1 LFLSQHGGSFVPQAA
16 MLTRRD
22 ALQHLLRLGLLTPD
36 DVVAQDITASEYV
49 GRNHLV
55 RVERPGAPCYIV
67 KQPRDANA
75 PDAAT
80 MWTEAAVFWLSVH
93 SPEFAVLAP
102 WMPKYYHYD
111 EPNKLLTIEL
121 IAASDSLMAKQ
132 MAGATIDPR
141 LLRDV
146 GRAFGTLHGPASQV
160 LRDERTRRLFRTG
173 IAWVL
178 TLGHPQSRYTPGT
191 QAAQSILAAV
201 LQRPDAVAALAQA
214 RFDWRDAH
222 IVHGDAKGAN
232 VLILEVG
239 AVRVID
245 WEIAALGDG
254 LWDIAGIVHS
264 LLLPN
269 PTTMPEALAPA
280 QARAQALIDA
290 LWAGYVEASPPPPHL
305 ADPRVTL
312 LRLAGARIVQTC
324 LESTQVTNQIYPHV
338 PPMLQMGLELLTQ
351 PQVSR
356 ERWRQAA

>member
-1 LFLSQHGGSFVPQAA
+1 MCEGDCVDSARGII

-36 DVVAQDITASEYV
+36 EVVTQDIRASEYI

-55 RVERPGAPCYIV
+55 RIERPGAPCFIV
-67 KQPRDANA
+67 KQPRDANT
-75 PDAAT
+75 PDAVT
-80 MWTEAAVFWLSVH
+80 MWTEAAIFWLSVNDAT
-93 SPEFAVLAP
+93 FAVLAP

-132 MAGATIDPR
+132 MSGAVLDPR

-160 LRDERTRRLFRTG
+160 LAQERVRRLFRPG
-173 IAWVL
+173 IAWIL
-178 TLGHPQSRYTPGT
+178 TLGQPQSPYTPGT

-214 RFDWRDAH
+214 RADWRDAH
-222 IVHGDAKGAN
+222 IVHGDAKAAN
-232 VLILEVG
+232 VLILDDG

-254 LWDIAGIVHS
+254 LWDVAGMVHS

-269 PTTMPEALAPA
+269 PLAAPEALIAA
-280 QARAQALIDA
+280 QSRAQAQIDA
-290 LWAGYVEASPPPPHL
+290 LWTGYLETSAAPGHL
-305 ADPRVTL
+305 VDPRVAL

-324 LESTQVTNQIYPHV
+324 LESAQFTNQVYPHV
-338 PPMLQMGLELLTQ
+338 PPMLQIGLELLTQ
-351 PQVSR
+351 PQISR
-356 ERWRQAA
+356 QRWSRAA

>member
-1 LFLSQHGGSFVPQAA
+1 

-36 DVVAQDITASEYV
+36 EVVAQDIRATEYI

-55 RVERPGAPCYIV
+55 RVERPLAPCYIV
-67 KQPRDANA
+67 KQPRDMNT

-80 MWTEAAVFWLSVH
+80 MWTEAAIFWLAVH
-93 SPEFAVLAP
+93 HPTFAVLAP

-132 MAGATIDPR
+132 MAGVTLDLL

-146 GRAFGTLHGPASQV
+146 GRAFGTLHGKASQV
-160 LRDERTRRLFRTG
+160 LGEERIRRLFRPG
-173 IAWVL
+173 LAWVL
-178 TLGHPQSRYTPGT
+178 TLGQPQSPYTPGT
-191 QAAQSILAAV
+191 EAAQSILAAV
-201 LQRPDAVAALAQA
+201 LRRPDAVAALAQA
-214 RFDWRDAH
+214 RADWRDAH
-222 IVHGDAKGAN
+222 IVHGDAKAAN
-232 VLILEVG
+232 VLILESG

-254 LWDIAGIVHS
+254 LWDIAGMVHS
-264 LLLPN
+264 LLVPN
-269 PTTMPEALAPA
+269 PLTAPEGLVAA
-280 QARAQALIDA
+280 QLRAQAEIDA
-290 LWAGYVEASPPPPHL
+290 LWAGYVEVSAMPPHL
-305 ADPRVTL
+305 ADPRVAL

-324 LESTQVTNQIYPHV
+324 LESTQFNNQLYPHL

-351 PQVSR
+351 PQASR
-356 ERWRQAA
+356 ERWRRAA

>member
-1 LFLSQHGGSFVPQAA
+1 

-22 ALQHLLRLGLLTPD
+22 ALQHLIRLGLLTPD
-36 DVVAQDITASEYV
+36 ELVAQDITASEYL

-75 PDAAT
+75 PDAVT
-80 MWTEAAVFWLSVH
+80 MWVEAAIFWLSVNN
-93 SPEFAVLAP
+93 PEFAVLAP

-146 GRAFGTLHGPASQV
+146 GRVFGTLHGSASQV
-160 LRDERTRRLFRTG
+160 LRDERTRRLFRAG

-178 TLGHPQSRYTPGT
+178 TLGQPQSPYTPGT

-214 RFDWRDAH
+214 RFEWRDAH
-222 IVHGDAKGAN
+222 IVHGDAKSAN
-232 VLILEVG
+232 VLILQDG

-254 LWDIAGIVHS
+254 LWDVAGMVHS
-264 LLLPN
+264 LLIPN
-269 PTTMPEALAPA
+269 PVATPDALVTA
-280 QARAQALIDA
+280 QARAQAQIDA
-290 LWAGYVEASPPPPHL
+290 LWAGYIETATPSPHL

-324 LESTQVTNQIYPHV
+324 LESTQTTNQIYPHL
-338 PPMLQMGLELLTQ
+338 PPLLQMGLELLTE
-351 PQVSR
+351 PHVSR
-356 ERWRQAA
+356 ERWARAA

>member
-1 LFLSQHGGSFVPQAA
+1 

-22 ALQHLLRLGLLTPD
+22 ALQHLLRLGLLTPEELL
-36 DVVAQDITASEYV
+36 AQDVTASEYI

-55 RVERPGAPCYIV
+55 RVERRGAPCYIV

-80 MWTEAAVFWLSVH
+80 MWTEAAIFWLSVNH
-93 SPEFAVLAP
+93 AEFAVLAP

-121 IAASDSLMAKQ
+121 IAASDSLLAKQ
-132 MAGATIDPR
+132 MAGATLDPR
-141 LLRDV
+141 LLYDV
-146 GRAFGTLHGPASQV
+146 GRAFGTLHGQASQV
-160 LRDERTRRLFRTG
+160 LREERVRRLFRAG

-178 TLGHPQSRYTPGT
+178 TLGQPQSPYTPGT

-222 IVHGDAKGAN
+222 IVHGDAKAAN
-232 VLILEVG
+232 VLVLEGG

-254 LWDIAGIVHS
+254 LWDVAGIVHS
-264 LLLPN
+264 LLMPN
-269 PTTMPEALAPA
+269 PITAPEALAAA
-280 QARAQALIDA
+280 QARAHAQIDA
-290 LWAGYVEASPPPPHL
+290 LWAGYIETSPPPPHL
-305 ADPRVTL
+305 ADPRVAL

-324 LESTQVTNQIYPHV
+324 LESTQTVNQIYPYV

-351 PQVSR
+351 PQASR
-356 ERWRQAA
+356 ERWRHAA